1 MHFFWIDF
9 KISDSKLVY
18 KLSHY
23 ILYNKRRSPTFRFAT
38 FKATF
43 SSLRMMNKPPQM
55 ASRPP
60 PDDFSLKETK
70 PALGV
75 GKTTADKLASTYDL
89 VEQMLYLYVRVVK
102 ARDLPASDITGSCDP
117 YVEIRMGNYKGT
129 TRHFDKKT
137 NPEWNQVFSFSKD
150 RIQSTM
156 LEVTVKDKDVLKDDF
171 IGGVLFD
178 LNEIPKRVPPDSP
191 LAPQW
196 YKLTDRKGDKLKG
209 ELMLAVWW
217 GTQADEAFPEA
228 WHSDAASVGAG
239 GLANIKSKVY
249 LSPKLWYLRVNVIE
263 AQDLIPNDKTRFP
276 EVYVKAILGNQALRT
291 RVSVSKTINPLWNE
305 DLMFVA
311 SEPFEEPLILSVE
324 DRVGPNKDEVLGRCA
339 IPLQYVDRRLDH
351 RMINSKWFNLE
362 KHVVI
367 EGEKKK
373 EVKFASRIH
382 MRVCLEGGYHVLD
395 ESTHYSSDLRPTAKQ
410 LWKNSIGLLEV
421 GILSA
426 NGLSPMKTKDGRAT
440 TDAYCVAKYGTKWV
454 RTRTITDSVTPKWNE
469 QYTWEVFDPCTV
481 ITIGVFDN
489 CHLQGGDDKPG
500 GAHDSRI
507 GKVRIRLSTLETD
520 RVYTHSYPLLVLHP
534 TGVKKMGEVHL
545 AVRFTCSSLMNMMHM
560 YSQPLLPK
568 MHYIH
573 PLTISQLDSLRHQ
586 AIQIVSMRLGRAEP
600 PLRKEIVE
608 YMLDVGSHMWS
619 MRRSKAN
626 FLRIMSVLGGLLSI
640 GKWFDQICNWK
651 NPITTVLI
659 HILFLILVLYPE
671 LILPTIFLYLFL
683 IGIWYYRWKPRNP
696 PHMDTR
702 ISCAD
707 NAHPDELDEEF
718 DTFPTSR
725 PPDLIRMRYDRL
737 RSIAGRMQTVVGD
750 LATQG
755 ERFQSLISWRDPRA
769 TSLFVMFCL
778 LAAVILYVTPFQV
791 VAIITGLYVLRHP
804 RFRRKLPSVPLSFF
818 RRLPAR
824 TDCML

>member
-1 MHFFWIDF
+1 M
-9 KISDSKLVY
+9 
-18 KLSHY
+18 
-23 ILYNKRRSPTFRFAT
+23 
-38 FKATF
+38 
-43 SSLRMMNKPPQM
+43 Q
-55 ASRPP
+55 RPP
-60 PDDFSLKETK
+60 HEDFSLKETK
-70 PALGV
+70 PHLGGSKV
-75 GKTTADKLASTYDL
+75 TGDKLTSTYDL
-89 VEQMLYLYVRVVK
+89 VEQMPYLYVRVVK
-102 ARDLPASDITGSCDP
+102 ARELPSKDITGSCDP
-117 YVEIRMGNYKGT
+117 YTEVRLGNYKGT
-129 TRHFDKKT
+129 TRHFEKKT
-137 NPEWNQVFSFSKD
+137 NPEWNQVFAFSKEKV
-150 RIQSTM
+150 QASV
-156 LEVTVKDKDVLKDDF
+156 LEVTVKDKDVMKDDF
-171 IGGVLFD
+171 IGRVFFD

-196 YKLTDRKGDKLKG
+196 YRLEERKGEKLKG

-228 WHSDAASVGAG
+228 WHSDAASVSWSDGV
-239 GLANIKSKVY
+239 ANIRSKVY
-249 LSPKLWYLRVNVIE
+249 VAPKLWYLRVNVIE
-263 AQDLIPNDKTRFP
+263 AQDLMPNDKTRFP
-276 EVYVKAILGNQALRT
+276 EVFVKAILGNQTLRT
-291 RVSVSKTINPLWNE
+291 RVSMNKSTSPLWNE

-311 SEPFEEPLILSVE
+311 AEPFEEPLILSVE
-324 DRVGPNKDEVLGRCA
+324 DRVGPNKEDVLGRCM

-351 RMINSKWFNLE
+351 KAINTRWFNLE
-362 KHVVI
+362 KHVMVV

-373 EVKFASRIH
+373 EVKFASKIH

-395 ESTHYSSDLRPTAKQ
+395 ESTHHSSDLRPTAKQ
-410 LWKNSIGLLEV
+410 LWKNHIGVLEV

-426 NGLSPMKTKDGRAT
+426 KGLTPMKTKDGRAS
-440 TDAYCVAKYGTKWV
+440 TDAYCVAKYGTKWI
-454 RTRTITDSVTPKWNE
+454 RTRTIVDSFAPKWNE

-489 CHLQGGDDKPG
+489 CHLHGGDKAG
-500 GAHDSRI
+500 GAKDSRI

-534 TGVKKMGEVHL
+534 SGVKKMGEIHL
-545 AVRFTCSSLMNMMHM
+545 AVRFTCSSLLNMMHM

-568 MHYIH
+568 MHYIY
-573 PLTISQLDSLRHQ
+573 PLTVTQLDSLRHQ
-586 AIQIVSMRLGRAEP
+586 ATQIVSMRLTRAEP
-600 PLRKEIVE
+600 PLRKEVVE

-626 FLRIMSVLGGLLSI
+626 FFRIMGVLSGLIAI

-659 HILFLILVLYPE
+659 HILFLILVLFPE

-683 IGIWYYRWKPRNP
+683 IGIWYYKWRPRNP

-702 ISCAD
+702 LSCAD

-725 PPDLIRMRYDRL
+725 HPDIVRMRYDRL
-737 RSIAGRMQTVVGD
+737 RSIAGRIQTVVGD

-755 ERFQSLISWRDPRA
+755 ERLQSLLSWRDPRA
-769 TSLFVMFCL
+769 TALFVIFCL
-778 LAAVILYVTPFQV
+778 VAAIVLYVTPFHV
-791 VAIITGLYVLRHP
+791 VALLTGFYVLRHP
-804 RFRRKLPSVPLSFF
+804 KFRHKLPGVPLNFF

-824 TDCML
+824 TDSML